1 MKPNWLLYLVIFSL
15 ALNFGTIGAF
25 VYLHHQD
32 QGRLYPGMPHP
43 LPMRALWGALKL
55 EDSQRQAVHGLLPEH
70 RGKIAE
76 IRSALFLKRQELF
89 DLLKGEAPDMSKV
102 RAKIGEISSLQGEL
116 EEEQVRFLL
125 EIGKEL
131 KPAQKVAFLDL
142 IQHRL
147 NQSMAGTWGP
157 RGWKGGRPGPMM
169 GPGRGPGKPP
179 DARGPGAPE

>member
-1 MKPNWLLYLVIFSL
+1 VKPNWLLYLVIFSL

-25 VYLHHQD
+25 AYLRYED
-32 QGRLYPGMPHP
+32 QARLYPGMPP
-43 LPMRALWGALKL
+43 PPMRALWGALKL
-55 EDSQRQAVHGLLPEH
+55 EDSQRQALHAMLPEH

-76 IRSALFLKRQELF
+76 IRSALFLKRQEMF
-89 DLLKGEAPDMSKV
+89 DLLKVEAPDMSKV

-125 EIGKEL
+125 EIRKEL

-147 NQSMAGTWGP
+147 NQELAGPRGP
-157 RGWKGGRPGPMM
+157 RGWAGPGPNPRL
-169 GPGRGPGKPP
+169 GPGGGPGEPP
-179 DARGPGAPE
+179 DAGGPGAPD

>member
-25 VYLHHQD
+25 AYLRYHD
-32 QGRLYPGMPHP
+32 QGGLYQGMPHP
-43 LPMRALWGALKL
+43 LPIRALWGALKL
-55 EDSQRQAVHGLLPEH
+55 EDSQRQAVHGMLPEH

-89 DLLKGEAPDMSKV
+89 DLLRVEAPDMSKV
-102 RAKIGEISSLQGEL
+102 RAKIGEISTLQGQL

-131 KPAQKVAFLDL
+131 KPAQKVAFLNL

-147 NQSMAGTWGP
+147 NQSEAGTWGH
-157 RGWKGGRPGPMM
+157 RGWKGPRPGPRM
-169 GPGRGPGKPP
+169 GPGMGPGQPP
-179 DARGPGAPE
+179 GPRGPGAPE